1 MTLHPYC
8 AAAPG
13 NRTKA
18 GCFLQGKERNGRPH
32 TGPVERSL
40 FLSNQTINASGK
52 IPLAFPIFSPWPYS
66 LFSGRH
72 NQQRQREERV
82 QRHAGPLAFL
92 SFLRL
97 VGCNPAKKAPLCKG
111 SCRPAPTEGLRCSVT
126 LVPCR
131 DGQAVLPHRSIPSA
145 SLPLPSAA
153 AQYDTPGTGVEI
165 ERKFVY
171 NKERFHV
178 SGMGGV
184 RSGRNKRYHHR

>member
-1 MTLHPYC
+1 MASRHSRSC

-18 GCFLQGKERNGRPH
+18 GCFLQGKERNGRPA
-32 TGPVERSL
+32 TGPLPRQASGVTP
-40 FLSNQTINASGK
+40 LSNCVAQQNGACFYSIKTINASGK

-126 LVPCR
+126 LPR
-131 DGQAVLPHRSIPSA
+131 L
-145 SLPLPSAA
+145 
-153 AQYDTPGTGVEI
+153 
-165 ERKFVY
+165 
-171 NKERFHV
+171 
-178 SGMGGV
+178 
-184 RSGRNKRYHHR
+184 GREKGRGKT